1 VAQSERVLERD
12 AALEEL
18 VFAAREALFAG
29 DDEKSV
35 MSSGYNRGGVV
46 AVPRP
51 GTTYKSDFIFL
62 RFE

>member
-29 DDEKSV
+29 DDEQSAV
-35 MSSGYNRGGVV
+35 ASG
-46 AVPRP
+46 
-51 GTTYKSDFIFL
+51 
-62 RFE
+62 